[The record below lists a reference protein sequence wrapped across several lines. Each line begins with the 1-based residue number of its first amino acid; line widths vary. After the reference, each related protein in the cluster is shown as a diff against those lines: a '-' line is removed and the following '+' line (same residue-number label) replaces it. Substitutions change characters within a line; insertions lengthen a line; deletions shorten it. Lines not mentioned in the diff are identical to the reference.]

1 VQSFDE
7 RPTACCIRER
17 LPTLTALEA
26 RVISAIAGQGTMD
39 ENTLLKVVATD
50 AGVSAAMVIK
60 VAKKLGFDGFRS
72 LRATLAQRNRLSLAK
87 AHEELSGRPSAG
99 ALAERV
105 CQVSVQALQD
115 TFAALS
121 AEGLE
126 RAARS
131 VCAARQRDFYGAGGS
146 AQVARDAAFKFLRIG
161 IRASAFEDG
170 CMMLMSAALLQKG
183 DVAVAFSY
191 SGQTLVVVE
200 AVRQARKN
208 GAHTIAVTNHADSLL
223 AKEADLALCARAE
236 DSPLNGERDS
246 PLSWEAAASRL
257 AQLGLVDA
265 LFMAVA
271 KTNPAVTE
279 TGLRRTMS
287 AVRTQRAPW

>member
-1 VQSFDE
+1 MQSLDE

-17 LPTLTALEA
+17 LATLTALEA

-50 AGVSAAMVIK
+50 AGVSEAMVIK

-87 AHEELSGRPSAG
+87 AHEELFGRPSAG

-105 CQVSVQALQD
+105 CQVSVQALQG

-126 RAARS
+126 RAAQS

-161 IRASAFEDG
+161 IRASA
-170 CMMLMSAALLQKG
+170 AR
-183 DVAVAFSY
+183 
-191 SGQTLVVVE
+191 SG
-200 AVRQARKN
+200 
-208 GAHTIAVTNHADSLL
+208 
-223 AKEADLALCARAE
+223 
-236 DSPLNGERDS
+236 
-246 PLSWEAAASRL
+246 
-257 AQLGLVDA
+257 
-265 LFMAVA
+265 
-271 KTNPAVTE
+271 
-279 TGLRRTMS
+279 
-287 AVRTQRAPW
+287 

>member
-1 VQSFDE
+1 VQSLDE

-39 ENTLLKVVATD
+39 ENTLLKVVAAE
-50 AGVSAAMVIK
+50 AGVSEAMVIK

-72 LRATLAQRNRLSLAK
+72 LRAALAERHRVPLAK
-87 AHEELSGRPSAG
+87 AHEELFGRPSAG
-99 ALAERV
+99 ALAESV
-105 CQVSVQALQD
+105 CRASIQALQG

-121 AEGLE
+121 VEGLE
-126 RAARS
+126 RAAQS
-131 VCAARQRDFYGAGGS
+131 VCAARQRDFYGVGGS
-146 AQVARDAAFKFLRIG
+146 APVARDAAFKFLRIG

-170 CMMLMSAALLQKG
+170 CMMLMSAALLQRG
-183 DVAVAFSY
+183 DVALAFSY

-200 AVRQARKN
+200 AVREARKN

-223 AKEADLALCARAE
+223 AKEADLALSVRAE
-236 DSPLNGERDS
+236 AS
-246 PLSWEAAASRL
+246 PLSGEGAAARL

-271 KTNPAVTE
+271 KTNPAATE

>member
-1 VQSFDE
+1 MQRLDE

-17 LPTLTALEA
+17 LQTLTALEA
-26 RVISAIAGQGTMD
+26 RVISALADQGTMD
-39 ENTLLKVVATD
+39 ENTLLKVVA
-50 AGVSAAMVIK
+50 AEVGVSEAMVIK
-60 VAKKLGFDGFRS
+60 VAKKIGFDGFRS
-72 LRATLAQRNRLSLAK
+72 LRAALAERNRLPLAK

-99 ALAERV
+99 AVAARV
-105 CQVSVQALQD
+105 CRASVIALQG
-115 TFAALS
+115 TFAAL
-121 AEGLE
+121 ATDGLE
-126 RAARS
+126 RAAQS
-131 VCAARQRDFYGAGGS
+131 VYAARQRDFYGVGGS

-200 AVRQARKN
+200 AARQARKN
-208 GAHTIAVTNHADSLL
+208 GAHIIAVTNHADSLL
-223 AKEADLALCARAE
+223 AKEADLALCARVE
-236 DSPLNGERDS
+236 DSLLNGERDS
-246 PLSWEAAASRL
+246 PLSWEGAAARL

>member
-1 VQSFDE
+1 
-7 RPTACCIRER
+7 
-17 LPTLTALEA
+17 
-26 RVISAIAGQGTMD
+26 
-39 ENTLLKVVATD
+39 
-50 AGVSAAMVIK
+50 MVIK

-146 AQVARDAAFKFLRIG
+146 AQVARDAAFKFMRIG

-223 AKEADLALCARAE
+223 AKEADLALCTRAE

-246 PLSWEAAASRL
+246 PLSWEGAAARL

>member
-1 VQSFDE
+1 VQSLDE

-72 LRATLAQRNRLSLAK
+72 LRASLAQRNRLALAK
-87 AHEELSGRPSAG
+87 AHEELFGRPSAG

-105 CQVSVQALQD
+105 CQVSVQALQG

-126 RAARS
+126 RAAQS

-208 GAHTIAVTNHADSLL
+208 GAHTIVVTNHADSLL
-223 AKEADLALCARAE
+223 AKEADLALCVWAE

>member
-1 VQSFDE
+1 
-7 RPTACCIRER
+7 
-17 LPTLTALEA
+17 
-26 RVISAIAGQGTMD
+26 
-39 ENTLLKVVATD
+39 
-50 AGVSAAMVIK
+50 
-60 VAKKLGFDGFRS
+60 
-72 LRATLAQRNRLSLAK
+72 LAERNRLPLAK
-87 AHEELSGRPSAG
+87 AHEELLGRPSAD
-99 ALAERV
+99 ALAARV
-105 CQVSVQALQD
+105 CRISVLALQG

-121 AEGLE
+121 AGGLE
-126 RAARS
+126 RAAQS
-131 VCAARQRDFYGAGGS
+131 VYSARQRDFYGVGGS

-200 AVRQARKN
+200 AARQARKN
-208 GAHTIAVTNHADSLL
+208 GAHTIAVTNHPDSLL
-223 AKEADLALCARAE
+223 AKEADLALCARLE
-236 DSPLNGERDS
+236 DLPMNGQGDS
-246 PLSWEAAASRL
+246 PLSGEGAAARL

-271 KTNPAVTE
+271 KTNPTVTE

>member
-1 VQSFDE
+1 MHGLDE
-7 RPTACCIRER
+7 RPTASSVRER
-17 LPTLTALEA
+17 LQTLTALEA
-26 RVISAIAGQGTMD
+26 RVISALADQGTVD
-39 ENTLLKVVATD
+39 ENTLLKVVA
-50 AGVSAAMVIK
+50 AEVGVSAAMVIK

-72 LRATLAQRNRLSLAK
+72 LRAALAERNRLPLAK

-99 ALAERV
+99 SLAERV
-105 CQVSVQALQD
+105 CQVSVQALQG
-115 TFAALS
+115 TFAVLS
-121 AEGLE
+121 ADRLE
-126 RAARS
+126 RAAQS
-131 VCAARQRDFYGAGGS
+131 ICAARQRDFYGTGGS

-200 AVRQARKN
+200 AARQARKN

-223 AKEADLALCARAE
+223 AKEADLAMCARAE
-236 DSPLNGERDS
+236 DPPSNVERDS
-246 PLSWEAAASRL
+246 PLSWEGAAARL

-271 KTNPAVTE
+271 KTNPTATE
-279 TGLRRTMS
+279 TGLGRTMS
-287 AVRTQRAPW
+287 AIRTQRAPW